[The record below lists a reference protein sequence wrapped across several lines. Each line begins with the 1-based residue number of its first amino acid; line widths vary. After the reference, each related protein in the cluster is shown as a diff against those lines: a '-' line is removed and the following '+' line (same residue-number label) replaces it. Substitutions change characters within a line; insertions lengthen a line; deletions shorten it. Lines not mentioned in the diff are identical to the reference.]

1 MREGLRNLLGDE
13 LIRIG
18 NDIKLNRCPMTD
30 EQGLDILDIVR
41 HKPMNKTQAYEYIGL
56 ARSRFD
62 DLVRD
67 GILPKGRKDKGGK
80 LYWYQDELDKA
91 IRDYKVK

>member
-41 HKPMNKTQAYEYIGL
+41 HKPMNKTQACEYINL
-56 ARSRFD
+56 QRSRFD

>member
-1 MREGLRNLLGDE
+1 MREGLRMLLARE
-13 LIRIG
+13 LRKIAD
-18 NDIKLNRCPMTD
+18 DIELDKCEMTD

-41 HKPMNKTQAYEYIGL
+41 HKPMYKEQSYEYLGL
-56 ARSRFD
+56 GRSRFD

-67 GILPKGRKDKGGK
+67 GILPKARKDKGGK
-80 LYWYQDELDKA
+80 IYWYKDELDKA

>member
-1 MREGLRNLLGDE
+1 MREGLRMLLGDE
-13 LIRIG
+13 LIKIG

-41 HKPMNKTQAYEYIGL
+41 HKPMYKEQSYEYLGL
-56 ARSRFD
+56 GRSRFD

-80 LYWYQDELDKA
+80 LYWYKDELDKA

>member
-41 HKPMNKTQAYEYIGL
+41 HKPMNKEQACEYIGL

-67 GILPKGRKDKGGK
+67 GILPKARKDKGGK
-80 LYWYQDELDKA
+80 LYWYKDELDKA

>member
-41 HKPMNKTQAYEYIGL
+41 HKPMNKEQSCEYIGL

-67 GILPKGRKDKGGK
+67 GILPKGRKEKGGK
-80 LYWYQDELDKA
+80 LYWYQDELDNA

>member
-13 LIRIG
+13 IIKIG
-18 NDIKLNRCPMTD
+18 QDIKLNRCPITD

-41 HKPMNKTQAYEYIGL
+41 HKPMNKTQACEYIGL
-56 ARSRFD
+56 GRSRFD

-67 GILPKGRKDKGGK
+67 GILPKGRKEKGGK

>member
-1 MREGLRNLLGDE
+1 MREGLRMLLGDE

-18 NDIKLNRCPMTD
+18 NDIKLNRCPITD
-30 EQGLDILDIVR
+30 EQGLDILDVVR
-41 HKPMNKTQAYEYIGL
+41 HKPLYKEQSCEYIGL

-62 DLVRD
+62 DLVCD
-67 GILPKGRKDKGGK
+67 GILPKGKKDKGGK

>member
-13 LIRIG
+13 IIKIG
-18 NDIKLNRCPMTD
+18 QDIKLNRCPMTD

-41 HKPMNKTQAYEYIGL
+41 HKPMYKEQACEYINL
-56 ARSRFD
+56 QRSRFD

>member
-1 MREGLRNLLGDE
+1 MREGLRMILARE
-13 LIRIG
+13 LRQLAENIEL
-18 NDIKLNRCPMTD
+18 DKCEATD
-30 EQGLDILDIVR
+30 EQGLDVLDIIR
-41 HKPMNKTQAYEYIGL
+41 HKPMYKEQSYEYLGL
-56 ARSRFD
+56 GRSRFD

>member
-56 ARSRFD
+56 QRSRFD

>member
-18 NDIKLNRCPMTD
+18 NDIKLNRCPITD

-41 HKPMNKTQAYEYIGL
+41 HKPLYKEQSYEYLGL
-56 ARSRFD
+56 GRSRFD

-67 GILPKGRKDKGGK
+67 GILPKGKKDKGGK